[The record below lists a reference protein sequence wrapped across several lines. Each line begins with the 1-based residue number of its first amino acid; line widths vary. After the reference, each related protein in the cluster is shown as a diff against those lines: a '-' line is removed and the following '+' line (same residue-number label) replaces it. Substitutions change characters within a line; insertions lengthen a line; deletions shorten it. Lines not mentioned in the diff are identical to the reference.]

1 MKMRNLIK
9 EKLAD
14 KGYALGAFVASG
26 SATNAEILGL
36 NNLDYIFIDMEHAQ
50 TDMETMVHMIRAS
63 ELYDMAPLARVYDPF
78 DGPMMARMLDVGIHG
93 LMVPMV
99 DTAEHA
105 KYIIEHTKL
114 APLGKRGIG
123 AGRGP
128 RWGWFEDYNK
138 GEVNDNTYV
147 IMQCETQESVRNI
160 DEICQTPGLDC
171 IFIGLADLSQ
181 EMGLLGQNDHPELQ
195 AAVDKVL
202 KACQKHDVVPAI
214 VTGSVEEAAKRVQEG
229 FQLVSIMNDLGF
241 FRAQTKA
248 QIDAVHAAVKEK

>member
-99 DTAEHA
+99 DTPEHA

-128 RWGWFEDYNK
+128 RWGWYEDYNK

-195 AAVDKVL
+195 VAVDKVL

-214 VTGSVEEAAKRVQEG
+214 VTGSVEEAAKRIKEG

-248 QIDAVHAAVKEK
+248 RIDAVHAAVK